1 MYVIVHVYG
10 QCTLQGRYRDFTD
23 FSEVYKWFKFSS
35 DILSYVVELKFH
47 QRFSFVCGTGYISG
61 YSACDVA
68 GPAFPRDLGIELDLN
83 VSCYSVNFHLQAY
96 PPS

>member
-1 MYVIVHVYG
+1 MSVSVHVYV

-47 QRFSFVCGTGYISG
+47 QRFSFVCGT
-61 YSACDVA
+61 C
-68 GPAFPRDLGIELDLN
+68 
-83 VSCYSVNFHLQAY
+83 
-96 PPS
+96 

>member
-1 MYVIVHVYG
+1 MRSGRVKCDLIYRHLIELTKCLCVHVYG

-47 QRFSFVCGTGYISG
+47 QRFSFVCGIG
-61 YSACDVA
+61 
-68 GPAFPRDLGIELDLN
+68 
-83 VSCYSVNFHLQAY
+83 
-96 PPS
+96 